1 MNNSVEE
8 VVQEQVAPEVQ
19 AEQAKPQ
26 EIESLAKHE
35 LSVEEQA
42 RLQGW
47 RPKEEFEGDPNQWKD
62 AKHFLEVGESWKKQA
77 ALARELKELREQYKS
92 LVEGQTQL
100 QKMEYERAYHDIIA
114 AKTRV
119 ASNPNPNLQE
129 YERIIQR
136 ENELK
141 QQMAQTQ
148 HQIEDPRVAVIK
160 NSAAWAKFS
169 LLNPWI
175 DKTDPD
181 SMYLRTKAQEYS
193 AQMPLPQNE
202 AEIDKN
208 LTLLHNKM
216 KADYGHLINRTLPQR
231 PKTMP
236 VTYSSGNGS
245 SGDKYDD
252 LSIGHKKAIEYLQ
265 SRPGDPAAIKKSVE
279 AYLKSIKK

>member
-1 MNNSVEE
+1 MSNEVE
-8 VVQEQVAPEVQ
+8 QEVAPEVKT
-19 AEQAKPQ
+19 EEVKPQ

-35 LSVEEQA
+35 LSVEDQA

-77 ALARELKELREQYKS
+77 NLARELKELREQYKS
-92 LVEGQTQL
+92 LVEGQATL
-100 QKMEYERAYHDIIA
+100 QKMEYERAYNDIIA
-114 AKTRV
+114 AKTRI
-119 ASNPNPNLQE
+119 ASNPNPNLNE
-129 YERIIQR
+129 YERILER
-136 ENELK
+136 ETALK

-148 HQIEDPRVAVIK
+148 HQIEDPRVATIK
-160 NSAAWAKFS
+160 SSSAWAKFT
-169 LLNPWI
+169 LLNPWV

-208 LTLLHNKM
+208 LTLLHNRM
-216 KADYGHLINRTLPQR
+216 KAEYGHIINKTLPVR

-236 VTYSSGNGS
+236 VTYSTGNS
-245 SGDKYDD
+245 SSSSSYDNLSVGHREAIKY
-252 LSIGHKKAIEYLQ
+252 LESK
-265 SRPGDPAAIKKSVE
+265 PGDPAAIKKSVE